1 MNIRKNQWYIVYSAT
16 QVLLM
21 NLIFKFCASY
31 QKDNNKGFIKTP
43 SYSNKISIIAQ
54 EKDIQI
60 ISYRRIVLK
69 ISTGKWKVVSL
80 AFPCLYLNNKIYFFS
95 ARSVFWCLQKQGN
108 HVHWLSCQKR
118 RPSPPVLVLF
128 Q

>member
-1 MNIRKNQWYIVYSAT
+1 
-16 QVLLM
+16 M

-54 EKDIQI
+54 EKDIQV

-69 ISTGKWKVVSL
+69 ISTGK
-80 AFPCLYLNNKIYFFS
+80 
-95 ARSVFWCLQKQGN
+95 
-108 HVHWLSCQKR
+108 
-118 RPSPPVLVLF
+118 
-128 Q
+128 